1 MSEPI
6 YIGIDSG
13 ATTSKIA
20 AVRSDGSI
28 FPSELLQRPTCSE
41 GGTAAVI
48 GAWIGA
54 INEFLAKHS
63 LAWSQV
69 EGVGLAVP
77 GPRRSYGV
85 LDTSPNL
92 PAEFDGW
99 NVESDLRVALERESG
114 RILPLALGNDG
125 NLGGVAEAYRARAA
139 WSCWHPAPVLAARMS
154 MPRACRSTAI
164 RLPAWRPVTWPRR
177 YTFWGRMS

>member
-20 AVRSDGSI
+20 AVRADGSI
-28 FPSELLQRPTCSE
+28 FPSELLQRPTSSE
-41 GGTAAVI
+41 GGPAAVI
-48 GAWIGA
+48 AAWIGA
-54 INEFLAKHS
+54 INEFLAQHG

-99 NVESDLRVALERESG
+99 NVENDLRVALERESG

-125 NLGGVAEAYRARAA
+125 NLGGIRDTALKYLWPTQRKTLRIVPATLGELSQAVGAALVARHIAQN
-139 WSCWHPAPVLAARMS
+139 
-154 MPRACRSTAI
+154 
-164 RLPAWRPVTWPRR
+164 
-177 YTFWGRMS
+177 